1 MHETRHAETRRASE
15 DDAVADEPSI
25 TPTRNSFQARSAAR
39 DVTLDEPVVIARW
52 WKNRG
57 GEEIRVRLS
66 TYKNYNLIDCRTW
79 FTADDGTMR
88 PGKGFACTVKHLPKL
103 VEVFT
108 SALRKANELGMIER
122 EPTR

>member
-15 DDAVADEPSI
+15 DGAVADEPSI

-39 DVTLDEPVVIARW
+39 GVTLDEPVVIARW

-79 FTADDGTMR
+79 YTGDDGKMR

-108 SALRKANELGMIER
+108 SALRKADELGMIER